1 LIDSDTDASFQFD
14 VLFRVTVAKSGNI
27 KASLEYAREKV
38 PENLAWSM
46 LNTFDLVIKSMRK
59 APRISIE
66 EFNICSPHDR
76 NIIQKFTASVSEPE
90 TRCIHDLI
98 IERCISTPNAIA
110 ITSSHEEDMTYGELN
125 HLTSQLAHRLIKLG
139 VKPETFVLSC
149 FEKSIWAIIA
159 RLAIL
164 RAGGAYIMVDAKNPP
179 NYLDSIIR
187 RADVKIMLTASKFVK
202 QFIDKV
208 PTVLEISRDF
218 LEALPFHSL
227 PPVVEVNAQNA
238 CLILF
243 TSGSTGHPKGIVQ
256 THQSY
261 ATAIRD
267 YARVLNLGPQSRM
280 LQFDDYTF
288 DISNNDYFAPLMAG
302 GTCCVPRPCCTI
314 PQLIREINE
323 TNATSTF
330 LTPTVAIQLPP
341 ELVPSMKLL
350 CVGGEAMS
358 ADLLKKWSPHAKVM
372 NQYGMGEVATFCA
385 YDDHPSPDT
394 ASSIGRPGCNTI
406 WLVSLASPER
416 LMPFGAVGEVLIE
429 GPNIGRGYLDP
440 LLRTTGARF
449 LDETPSWFE
458 TVHSGRK
465 ASRFYL
471 SGDLAKYKS
480 DGTLEFVGRKDLM
493 LKLDGCRIDAIEV
506 EHCARVHLHASDA
519 IVVDLLGAVEE
530 TTSPILTAYVYLH
543 EHPFVNAGAAD
554 KTGFLLASECEIARE
569 RVMEVERGLRDVL
582 PGHMVPGLWVLV
594 SRVPRTGSKKTDRK
608 MLKMEA
614 EAWDRGRK

>member
-1 LIDSDTDASFQFD
+1 
-14 VLFRVTVAKSGNI
+14 
-27 KASLEYAREKV
+27 
-38 PENLAWSM
+38 M
-46 LNTFDLVIKSMRK
+46 LNTFDLVLKGMRK
-59 APRISIE
+59 VPFMAIE
-66 EFNICSPHDR
+66 EISICSPHDHK
-76 NIIQKFTASVSEPE
+76 IIQKFTASVAEPE

-98 IERCISTPNAIA
+98 VERCNATPNAIA

-125 HLTSQLAHRLIKLG
+125 HLTSQLAHRLIALG
-139 VKPETFVLSC
+139 VQPETFVLSC

-164 RAGGAYIMVDAKNPP
+164 RAGGAYIMVDARNPP

-187 RADVKIMLTASKFVK
+187 RANVKIMLTAPKFTDLFK
-202 QFIDKV
+202 DRV
-208 PTVLEISRDF
+208 PTVLEISRNT
-218 LEALPFHSL
+218 LQALPFHSL
-227 PPVVEVNAQNA
+227 PPVVDINANNA

-261 ATAIRD
+261 ATAIRE
-267 YARVLNLGPQSRM
+267 YARVLKMGPKSRL

-288 DISNNDYFAPLMAG
+288 DISNNDYFAPLMTG

-314 PQLIREINE
+314 PQLVREINE
-323 TNATSTF
+323 TKATSTF

-358 ADLLKKWSPHAKVM
+358 ADLLKKWSPNAKVI

-385 YDDHPSPDT
+385 YDDNPSPET

-416 LMPFGAVGEVLIE
+416 LMPVGAVGEVLIE
-429 GPNIGRGYLDP
+429 GSNIGRGYLDP
-440 LLRTTGARF
+440 LIRKTGARF

-458 TVHSGRK
+458 TVHPKRK

-471 SGDLAKYKS
+471 SGDLARYKD
-480 DGTLEFVGRKDLM
+480 DGTLEYVGRKDLM

-506 EHCARVHLHASDA
+506 EHCARGSLHADDA

-530 TTSPILTAYVYLH
+530 TASPVLTAYLYLH
-543 EHPFVNAGAAD
+543 DHPLANASATD
-554 KTGFLLASECEIARE
+554 PTVFLPSTSCDIASAK
-569 RVMEVERGLRDVL
+569 VAEVEKALKAIL
-582 PGHMVPGLWVLV
+582 PYHMVPAMFLIV
-594 SRVPRTGSKKTDRK
+594 SRIPKTGSKKTDRK
-608 MLKMEA
+608 KLHAEA
-614 EAWDRGRK
+614 EEFHSRSK